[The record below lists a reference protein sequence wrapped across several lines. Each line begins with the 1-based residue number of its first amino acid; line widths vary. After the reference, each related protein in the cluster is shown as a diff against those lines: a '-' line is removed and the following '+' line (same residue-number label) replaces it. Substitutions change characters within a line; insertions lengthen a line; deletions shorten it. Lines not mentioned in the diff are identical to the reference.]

1 MEIVLPSENFRS
13 TQAVSMLN
21 PQKIILFIP
30 FYPFRIR
37 TVTASFFVT
46 MYSYHPCL
54 LAKSNIPKQNFSH
67 GVNDICDGSPSR
79 IRSVLRIS
87 LGMTTRPS
95 SSILRTIPVAF
106 KTVPSCAAF
115 ATILKYLVVGLLFV
129 SRAVV
134 CGLLTGKKR
143 RRAALLISG
152 LNALRFFISQRA
164 PPAELLRFMRIL
176 QLLIVPVA
184 QEAGQVEVAL
194 FLWVILA
201 LGKILLRE
209 MRRYLFSVRQ
219 RRGILRRF
227 ASFLFP
233 EIAFGCI

>member
-1 MEIVLPSENFRS
+1 
-13 TQAVSMLN
+13 
-21 PQKIILFIP
+21 
-30 FYPFRIR
+30 
-37 TVTASFFVT
+37 
-46 MYSYHPCL
+46 
-54 LAKSNIPKQNFSH
+54 
-67 GVNDICDGSPSR
+67 
-79 IRSVLRIS
+79 
-87 LGMTTRPS
+87 
-95 SSILRTIPVAF
+95 
-106 KTVPSCAAF
+106 
-115 ATILKYLVVGLLFV
+115 
-129 SRAVV
+129 
-134 CGLLTGKKR
+134 
-143 RRAALLISG
+143 
-152 LNALRFFISQRA
+152 
-164 PPAELLRFMRIL
+164 MRIL